1 MDAVTPDRPTA
12 QCDIRPADHHVR
24 AFVGAGLAH
33 EVQECYR
40 SFVNECLQRQCKRA
54 LVIGESGA
62 DAFAHLA
69 ARDAIHSMVVAGVPP
84 GFRLAFVAGDAGM
97 IAVYDAAVVEARRNG
112 MDARR
117 FADEKAAEQWLTAA
131 QQD

>member
-1 MDAVTPDRPTA
+1 MNVARQDGPPAE
-12 QCDIRPADHHVR
+12 CEIRPAEHFLRV
-24 AFVGAGLAH
+24 FVGAGLAH

-40 SFVNECLQRQCKRA
+40 AFVNECLQRQCQHA
-54 LVIGESGA
+54 LVVGESGA

-69 ARDAIHSMVVAGVPP
+69 ARDAIRSMVVAGVPP

-117 FADEKAAEQWLTAA
+117 FADEKAAEQWLMAA

>member
-40 SFVNECLQRQCKRA
+40 SFVNECLQRQCRRA
-54 LVIGESGA
+54 LIVGESGA
-62 DAFAHLA
+62 DAFVHLA
-69 ARDAIHSMVVAGVPP
+69 ARDAIHSMVVAGVPA
-84 GFRLAFVAGDAGM
+84 GFRLAFVAADSGM

-117 FADEKAAEQWLTAA
+117 FLDEKAAEEWLSAV

>member
-1 MDAVTPDRPTA
+1 MA
-12 QCDIRPADHHVR
+12 QCDIRTADHHVR

-40 SFVNECLQRQCKRA
+40 AFVNECLQRQCKRA

-69 ARDAIHSMVVAGVPP
+69 ARDAIHSMVVAGVPAD
-84 GFRLAFVAGDAGM
+84 FRLAFVAGDPGM

-112 MDARR
+112 VDARR
-117 FADEKAAEQWLTAA
+117 FPDEKAAEQWLSAA

>member
-1 MDAVTPDRPTA
+1 MA
-12 QCDIRPADHHVR
+12 QCDIRPADHYVR

-33 EVQECYR
+33 EVQACYR
-40 SFVNECLQRQCKRA
+40 SFVNECLQRQSQRA
-54 LVIGESGA
+54 LIVGESGA
-62 DAFAHLA
+62 DAFVHLA
-69 ARDAIHSMVVAGVPP
+69 ARDAIHSMVVAGVPTD
-84 GFRLAFVAGDAGM
+84 FRLAFVAADAGM

-117 FADEKAAEQWLTAA
+117 FADEKAAEQWLSEA